1 MIKISSYLLD
11 RLNTPDKI
19 KKATFKQLNVLS
31 SDIRKRIVEVVS
43 KNGGHLA
50 SNLGVVE
57 LTIALLRCFDPP
69 NDKIVFD
76 VGHQCYAYKM
86 LTGRLEEFATI
97 RTENG
102 ISGYPKT
109 SESPYDAFIAG
120 HASTSLSAAF
130 GLKSAMTINGKK
142 DFVVAVI
149 GDGALTGGMSY
160 EAFNNIGKTKEN
172 LIIILNDNE
181 MAISKNEGAMAKYL
195 AAIRNKKRYF
205 ALKDSTEKLLSS
217 VPFVGDELRN
227 GACKVKK
234 SIKQIFY
241 VGTFFENLGFR
252 YYGPVNGHDIK
263 TLCDV
268 LNDAKE
274 KNVPAVIHINTQKG
288 KGYLPSEDNPGEFH
302 GISKFDPFTGKTLGK
317 SQTTFSENF
326 GHWLLK
332 KGRENNK
339 ICAVTAA
346 MEHGTCM
353 QYFAREFKDKGRYF
367 DVGIAEEHAVTFTA
381 SLACG
386 GAVPIFAIYSTFL
399 QRGYDQ
405 LIHDASIEK
414 QHIVLAIDRAGIVG
428 DDGETHQ
435 GLFDVAFLST
445 IPGFTIFSP
454 SNFKEQ
460 VYMLNYAV
468 DKMNTP
474 VAVRYPRGAESEKI
488 SSYEPT
494 GRDFDIISKNS
505 DTAVLTYGR
514 LFAECVKAAESA
526 DFDIVKV
533 NRVFPVSDK
542 LIASL
547 LKYKNILFFEEGVL
561 NGSLSQRVSA
571 LLMEKGFSGR
581 VKIHAIDNF
590 VPQGRIDS
598 MTKKLGLDADSMI
611 EEVSLCRAIL
621 ED

>member
-1 MIKISSYLLD
+1 MIKISSCLLD
-11 RLNTPDKI
+11 RLNSPEKI
-19 KKATFKQLNVLS
+19 KKATFKELNILS
-31 SDIRKRIVEVVS
+31 SDIRKRIVDVVS

-57 LTIALLRCFDPP
+57 LTIALLKCFDPP
-69 NDKIVFD
+69 DDKIVFD

-86 LTGRLEEFATI
+86 LTGRLDEFSTI

-109 SESPYDAFIAG
+109 TESPYDAFIAG

-130 GLKSAMTINGKK
+130 GLKAAMTLNGKD
-142 DFVVAVI
+142 DFVIAVI

-181 MAISKNEGAMAKYL
+181 MAISKNEGAMARYL
-195 AAIRNKKRYF
+195 ATIRNKKSYF
-205 ALKDSTEKLLSS
+205 ELKENTEKVLSS
-217 VPFVGDELRN
+217 VPLVGENLKN
-227 GACKVKK
+227 GVAKVKK
-234 SIKQIFY
+234 NIKQIFY

-252 YYGPVNGHDIK
+252 YYGPVDGHDIR

-274 KNVPAVIHINTQKG
+274 KRVPAVIHINTQKG

-302 GISKFDPFTGKTLGK
+302 GISKFDPSTGRKLGK
-317 SQTTFSENF
+317 SATSFSDVF
-326 GHWLLK
+326 GHWLLD
-332 KGRENNK
+332 KGKENGK
-339 ICAVTAA
+339 MCAITAA

-367 DVGIAEEHAVTFTA
+367 DVGIAEEHGVTFAA

-386 GAVPIFAIYSTFL
+386 GAIPVFAIYSTFL

-468 DKMNTP
+468 DSMDSP
-474 VAVRYPRGAESEKI
+474 VAVRYPRGEEDNKI
-488 SSYEPT
+488 SCYEPT
-494 GRDFDIISKNS
+494 GKDFDIISKNS
-505 DTAVLTYGR
+505 DIAVLTYGR
-514 LFAECVKAAESA
+514 LFAECIKASESA

-533 NRVFPVSDK
+533 NKVFPVADD
-542 LIASL
+542 LIESL
-547 LKYKNILFFEEGVL
+547 LNYKNILFFEEGTL
-561 NGSLSQRVSA
+561 NGSLSQRISS
-571 LLMEKGFSGR
+571 LLMEKGFKGR
-581 VKIHAIDNF
+581 VKINAIDRF
-590 VPQGRIDS
+590 VPQGKIDS
-598 MTKKLGLDADSMI
+598 MTKRFGLDADSMI
-611 EEVSLCRAIL
+611 KEVNLCK
-621 ED
+621 